1 MTLNRSVDMA
11 LQLWYSLTERNSQ
24 LVSRAKPASRQ
35 TRSRCEYR
43 NPSPDR
49 FCTPNGDLL
58 AHRLCGLVTNRRMG
72 MDLILQVCTD
82 STPTM
87 TLWQPGRK
95 TDLDMSQ
102 RTIVDRALARLR
114 QVSCA

>member
-1 MTLNRSVDMA
+1 MTHTRSVDMA

-24 LVSRAKPASRQ
+24 LVSRACPAIRQ
-35 TRSRCEYR
+35 TRSRYQVC
-43 NPSPDR
+43 NPSPGSICEPVLDSL
-49 FCTPNGDLL
+49 T
-58 AHRLCGLVTNRRMG
+58 HRLCCLLITRRMG
-72 MDLILQVCTD
+72 MDLILHVCAD

-87 TLWQPGRK
+87 TLWQPVRK

-114 QVSCA
+114 QASCA